1 MPFSS
6 IKLEMQY
13 TPSDVYTFSSV
24 FLLLCQSLKLLTKS
38 SYLLLKIILLSLK
51 CMHIHTPALISGT
64 DAVVWRWIFGLYD
77 LYYEFN
83 LKVELGWNDQM
94 SWFSWHSWENQ
105 GVSPPGTLL
114 GTWRRRKWFRRVRM
128 DLPRTNHAWPAW
140 LLSVIKWWICGWQES
155 SGYHLYRL

>member
-13 TPSDVYTFSSV
+13 TPTEVYTFSSV
-24 FLLLCQSLKLLTKS
+24 LLLLCQLPKLLTKS
-38 SYLLLKIILLSLK
+38 SYLLLKIILLSFTCL
-51 CMHIHTPALISGT
+51 HIDTPAFWNYPGLISGT
-64 DAVVWRWIFGLYD
+64 DAIVWRWIFGLYD

-105 GVSPPGTLL
+105 GVSPPGTHFWAHE
-114 GTWRRRKWFRRVRM
+114 GDKN
-128 DLPRTNHAWPAW
+128 DLEQSAWIYQGQIMPDQHDCF
-140 LLSVIKWWICGWQES
+140 L
-155 SGYHLYRL
+155 